1 MHRKPSG
8 PNLPPGRIRRTLLAT
23 ACLAGLFAPVSLFGQ
38 GTTASLGG
46 TVTDSTGAVIPNAQV
61 LLKNESSNDQRRS
74 KSNGAGVFSFAA
86 LPTGT
91 YDITISAPGFAG
103 FQQNGIHL
111 DPGDQSSV
119 RDIHLAPGGANA
131 VVEVT
136 SAVNTV
142 NTDSGEQS
150 SLISAEEI
158 KHLSVEGRDV
168 TELLKILPGFAI
180 SNGGSGNVNNTQYDP
195 SQVNPTGALG
205 QYAAN
210 GTPLNGTAL
219 LSDGIDI
226 TDPGAFGGALQNV
239 NYEQVAE
246 VKVQTSSFTADTAH
260 GPIVINAVGKSGGDK
275 FHGSLYTYGRI
286 TQLNANDWI
295 ANYTNQAKP
304 NDRYVYP
311 GGTIGGPVIIPGTN
325 FNKAR
330 HLTFFAG
337 AEDYAQRNVY
347 AYGSAGNATL
357 TALVPT
363 AGMRTG
369 DFSQTQLQ
377 EYLGSDY
384 TVMPN
389 GAACTYHPGGG
400 ANQSSVPDQNICR
413 VPVTAPDGSAL
424 INGNIGNY
432 LDPLGKIILN
442 EMPLPNTPSTGI
454 YNWITTNLIN
464 NDLWQAR
471 GRMDFNP
478 SDKNQIFGVYS
489 IEKGV
494 SGVPQ
499 NEYYSARG
507 NLGGVNI
514 PGGGLVSTFSSHI
527 ASFNVTHIFSPSLTN
542 EFFAAGA
549 YFSQD
554 FIAKNQAAI
563 ANNPYQGV
571 FNNGS
576 KVQPTLEDYGNDGLP
591 LLRTPD
597 TSFGGIFAK
606 KQVRIAGDNLTKVL
620 GQHTIRAGAFYQ
632 WDNNPQVA
640 PFINTNGTINAYY
653 IGETINDPVKGTV
666 HSTGI
671 VGSGNGGNYLADVA
685 EGQIFQYSQTNI
697 APEPNLYFYNLD
709 GYVQDHWRIS
719 PRLTVDG
726 GIRLEHFTPWQDT
739 HGTGLSTFTAAAYAA
754 GTNPSLPGVQ
764 WHGINKSIPNAG
776 RPTRWA
782 FIEPRIG
789 FAWDVHGSGS
799 TIVRGGFGIYRS
811 HDSYNDATNEGN
823 TTLGLRTYTV
833 NGPVLISSV
842 SSFQAQAT
850 APGGF
855 VKDTSIYA
863 FDPTDDEEP
872 RVRTYNLAV
881 DQQLPYHMLFEIAY
895 VGNVSDKLL
904 NDGSTQNTTLDN
916 LNSLP
921 VGTLFG
927 PQPNSR
933 PDTASTAGKVFP
945 VFGPAAGGTNV
956 SVGSLDQAHIDSYKK
971 FPLYN
976 GVFVPEHNTY
986 SNYNGLQVGLI
997 HQQGKAN
1004 FSVNY
1009 TFSKALGV
1017 LGIGG
1022 AATYSYPADPFNY
1035 RNDYSNM
1042 PFDRRNIFNAAY
1054 SYAFGDL
1061 VQSKLLGEVTNGWE
1075 ISGITQYQSGANLP
1089 SIVSSNFGING
1100 NLTVGVGTV
1109 ATVNSTNTSTCTTQS
1124 GTGTCQVPIS
1134 NTDILGTA
1142 DVNLQP
1148 TIVGDPAAKTGK
1160 SQFINSAA
1168 FSLPALGTNGA
1179 YRYGFLPGPG
1189 FFDTDLTL
1197 SKRFAL
1203 TKSTGLQFRAAAFNF
1218 INHAN
1223 NSFTPVNTNNYTMI
1237 FGPSING
1244 GTVNQGLTSARLS
1257 NQSSFGYAPLKEGR
1271 RIMELSLRYDF

>member
-8 PNLPPGRIRRTLLAT
+8 PNLPPGRTRRILLSAT
-23 ACLAGLFAPVSLFGQ
+23 CLASLFAPVSLFAQ

-61 LLKNESSNDQRRS
+61 LLKNETSNDQRRS
-74 KSNGAGVFSFAA
+74 KSNGAGVFSFSA

-91 YDITISAPGFAG
+91 YDITITAPGFAG
-103 FQQNGIHL
+103 FQQNAIHL

-119 RDIHLAPGGANA
+119 RDIHLAPGGANS

-136 SAVNTV
+136 SAASSI

-150 SLISAEEI
+150 SLITAEEI

-180 SNGGSGNVNNTQYDP
+180 SNGGSGNVNNSQYDP

-226 TDPGAFGGALQNV
+226 TDPGAFGGALQNI

-275 FHGSLYTYGRI
+275 YHGSLYTYSRI

-295 ANYTNQAKP
+295 ANYTNQPKP

-311 GGTIGGPVIIPGTN
+311 GGTIGGPVLIPGTN
-325 FNKAR
+325 FNKGR

-363 AGMRTG
+363 AAMRTG
-369 DFSQTQLQ
+369 DFSQAQLQ
-377 EYLGSDY
+377 QYLGSGY
-384 TVMPN
+384 TIAPD
-389 GAACTYHPGGG
+389 GTGCGSG
-400 ANQSSVPDQNICR
+400 PDQNICR
-413 VPVTAPDGSAL
+413 VPVTAPDGSPL
-424 INGNIGNY
+424 TNGNVGAY
-432 LDPLGKIILN
+432 LDPLSKIVLN
-442 EMPLPNTPSTGI
+442 EMPLPNTPSNGT

-471 GRMDFNP
+471 GRMDYNP
-478 SDKNQIFGVYS
+478 TDKNQFFGVYS
-489 IEKGV
+489 IEKGTQ
-494 SGVPQ
+494 GVPQ

-507 NLGGVNI
+507 NLGGINV
-514 PGGGLVSTFSSHI
+514 PGGGLVSAFVSHI
-527 ASFNVTHIFSPSLTN
+527 ASFNFTHIFSPSLTN

-549 YFSQD
+549 YANQD
-554 FIAKNQAAI
+554 FVAKTQSAI

-597 TSFGGIFAK
+597 TTFGGIFAH
-606 KQVRIAGDNLTKVL
+606 KQIRIAGDNLTKVI
-620 GQHTIRAGAFYQ
+620 GQHTIRAGVFYQ
-632 WDNNPQVA
+632 WDSNPQVA
-640 PFINTNGTINAYY
+640 PFINTNGTVNLYY
-653 IGETINDPVKGTV
+653 IGETLNDPVKGTV

-671 VGSGNGGNYLADVA
+671 VGSGNGGNYLADFA
-685 EGQIFQYSQTNI
+685 EGQIFQYNQTNI

-709 GYVQDHWRIS
+709 GYIQDHWRLT

-726 GIRLEHFTPWQDT
+726 GLRIEHYTPWQDS
-739 HGTGLSTFTAAAYAA
+739 HNIGLSTFTPAAYDA
-754 GTNPSLPGVQ
+754 GVNPTLPGVQ
-764 WHGINKSIPNAG
+764 WHGINKSIPNGG
-776 RPTRWA
+776 RPTRWG
-782 FIEPRIG
+782 FLEPRVG
-789 FAWDVHGSGS
+789 FAWDVHGSGN
-799 TIVRGGFGIYRS
+799 TIVRGGFGIFRS
-811 HDSYNDATNEGN
+811 HDAYNDATNQGN

-833 NGPVLISSV
+833 NGPLLLSSV
-842 SSFQAQAT
+842 GSFQAKAN

-855 VKDTSIYA
+855 VPDSSIYA

-881 DQQLPYHMLFEIAY
+881 DQQLPKHTLLEIAY

-916 LNSLP
+916 LNSLH
-921 VGTLFG
+921 VGALFA

-933 PDTASTAGKVFP
+933 PDTASTAGKIYP

-956 SVGSLDQAHIDSYKK
+956 SVGSLDQAHIDTYKR

-976 GVFVPEHNTY
+976 GVFVPEHNAY
-986 SNYNGLQVGLI
+986 SNYNGLQVGLT

-1009 TFSKALGV
+1009 TFSKALGI

-1035 RNDYSNM
+1035 ANDYNSM
-1042 PFDRRNIFNAAY
+1042 PFDRRDIFNAAY

-1061 VQSKLLGEVTNGWE
+1061 VQNKLIGEVTNGWE

-1089 SIVSSNFGING
+1089 SIVSSNFGLNG
-1100 NLTVGVGTV
+1100 NLTTSVGTV
-1109 ATVNSTNTSTCTTQS
+1109 ANVNGTNVSTCTTTS

-1134 NTDILGTA
+1134 SINILGTA

-1148 TIVGDPAAKTGK
+1148 RIVGNPEAKTGK
-1160 SQFINSAA
+1160 EQFINAAA

-1179 YRYGFLPGPG
+1179 YKYGFLPGPG

-1197 SKRFAL
+1197 AKRFAI
-1203 TKSTGLQFRAAAFNF
+1203 TKGSSVQFRAAAFNF

-1223 NSFTPVNTNNYTMI
+1223 NSFTPVNLNNYTMN
-1237 FGPSING
+1237 FSPSITG
-1244 GTVNQGLTSARLS
+1244 GTVNQGLTSAQIS
-1257 NQSSFGYAPLKEGR
+1257 NQNSFGYAPLKEGR
-1271 RIMELSLRYDF
+1271 RILELSLRYDF